1 MGQGIFNF
9 GWQYGL
15 VWAFVFGFTL
25 RRIGDARRARGA
37 RNRPLNTF
45 PDAAQPG
52 LTPHNIVRGSRLATV
67 AFVFWII
74 AFAIE
79 LIIFWQYTLFLQL
92 HFATLC

>member
-1 MGQGIFNF
+1 MGQEIFNF

-25 RRIGDARRARGA
+25 GRIRGARAAMGA
-37 RNRPLNTF
+37 RNRPLATF

-52 LTPHNIVRGSRLATV
+52 LTPHNIVRNSRRAGV
-67 AFVFWII
+67 AFIFWII

-79 LIIFWQYTLFLQL
+79 LIVFWQYTLFLQL